1 MIDRRVGR
9 YHILEKLGEGGLAT
23 VWKARDELLNRIV
36 ALKILDEKWAQSDET
51 VRRFLHEGRSTAAL
65 SHPGIVGVHDSGM
78 ADGVPYLVLECV
90 DGEVLAERI
99 RSSLLPIP
107 EAVRIVRSV
116 ADALAHAHEQ
126 RVIHRDV
133 TARNVMLAR
142 DRRVVVLDFGL
153 ALAAWESRLTVT
165 GTRMGTVPYIAPEI
179 LRGLDADARS
189 DQYSLGILFYEAL
202 TGATPFQT
210 DNPAALIHRA
220 LHEAPVPPA
229 DRRPDLPAA
238 LNDIVLRAI
247 ARERDERFPNLRDF
261 IAALDGARLEGPRTA
276 PPALEPPRA
285 DPGSRPL
292 RPDPLYLAIAPF
304 GSPPNPGEGG
314 ERSALEQR
322 LAFTLRAMLSA
333 AGGVRLVDLG
343 ESAGSD
349 LRAASRTCGANALLE
364 GSVAQHGSQLR
375 VSYALID
382 VQRGVQF
389 AGGVVDGS
397 ASSVFDLEDEVAR
410 SVRASLSLSAPPAW
424 EPRGTRLPDPAREEV
439 YLQSL
444 ASLKRYDSIAMVDG
458 AIRLLEDLTAAEP
471 DSARLLAT
479 LGRAYLYKYRITKQR
494 PWEARAANIIE
505 QAVEFDPEGI
515 EVHLALGDL
524 QIETGA
530 HAVALAEYRR
540 VLESD
545 RSRFDALLGM
555 ARAHLAMGRTA
566 AAESDAI
573 AAIDCEPEDWRG
585 HSLLG
590 EVLYHEGKLPAA
602 LGAFQRVVALTPD
615 NAIGHR
621 KLGTCY
627 YGLDR
632 FDEAVIAY
640 RRSLA
645 IQPNAFGYS
654 NLGTVLFFL
663 GSHEEA
669 AEAFKKA
676 TLIRPADPFVWG
688 NLGNACRWIA
698 GRDGESIDAL
708 DRAIAL
714 AYEKLERNASDFELW
729 ARTAEW
735 LASRGRKEEARKA
748 LTHAIA
754 IAPDDMDV
762 IVRAAHVHV
771 DLGELAEAI
780 PRIRQA
786 VERGYPVTEFR
797 RSIALT
803 PLHGDPEFERILEHG
818 SASAEH
824 MSESNHI
831 KGAAVDK
838 PEPKVV
844 TIKITKPNANP
855 KGDADPHKASANKN
869 NKTTKIPDVV
879 EWTNHTGKTASLK
892 FEDWPFAS
900 PERVITVPDKGT
912 SERFPVSLDA
922 ALGNHEYGVTFS
934 NADAG
939 DPGDPGPPGDPG
951 VLIGD

>member
-1 MIDRRVGR
+1 VIDRRVGR
-9 YHILEKLGEGGLAT
+9 YRILEKLGEGGLAT
-23 VWKARDELLNRIV
+23 VWKARDELLKRIV
-36 ALKILDEKWAQSDET
+36 ALKMLDEKWAQSDET

-65 SHPGIVGVHDSGM
+65 SHPGIVAVHDSGM
-78 ADGVPYLVLECV
+78 NEGIPYLVLECV

-116 ADALAHAHEQ
+116 ADALAYAHEQ
-126 RVIHRDV
+126 GVIHRDV

-189 DQYSLGILFYEAL
+189 DQYSLGILFYETL
-202 TGATPFQT
+202 TGATPFKT

-220 LHEAPVPPA
+220 LHESPVPPV
-229 DRRPDLPAA
+229 DRRDLPAA
-238 LNDIVLRAI
+238 LNDVVLRAI

-261 IAALDGARLEGPRTA
+261 IAALDGALLEAPRPA
-276 PPALEPPRA
+276 PPRPDRPRP
-285 DPGSRPL
+285 DPGSRGS

-304 GSPPNPGEGG
+304 GSPPNPDEGG
-314 ERSALEQR
+314 ERAALEQR
-322 LAFTLRAMLSA
+322 LAFTLRAMLA
-333 AGGVRLVDLG
+333 GAGGVRLVDLD
-343 ESAGSD
+343 EPAGRDVREVS
-349 LRAASRTCGANALLE
+349 RACGANALLE
-364 GSVAQHGSQLR
+364 GSVAQHGSQIR

-389 AGGVVDGS
+389 AGGVVDGT
-397 ASSVFDLEDEVAR
+397 ASSVFDLEDAVAR
-410 SVRASLSLSAPPAW
+410 SVRTALSLSAAPAW
-424 EPRGTRLPDPAREEV
+424 EPRGARQPDPAREEV
-439 YLQSL
+439 YLQAL

-458 AIRLLEDLTAAEP
+458 AIRLLEDLTAAEA

-494 PWEARAANIIE
+494 PWEARAANVIE
-505 QAVEFDPEGI
+505 RAIEFDPEGP

-530 HAVALAEYRR
+530 HGVALAEYLR
-540 VLESD
+540 VLD
-545 RSRFDALLGM
+545 TDQTRFDALLGM
-555 ARAHLAMGRTA
+555 ARAHLAMGRA
-566 AAESDAI
+566 SKAESDAL
-573 AAIDCEPEDWRG
+573 AATQCEPEDWRG
-585 HSLLG
+585 HSILG
-590 EVLYHEGKLPAA
+590 EILYHEGRLTEA
-602 LGAFQRVVALTPD
+602 LVPWQVVVKLTPD

-621 KLGTCY
+621 NLGTCF

-632 FDEAVIAY
+632 FDDAVVAY

-645 IQPNAFGYS
+645 IQPNAFGYT

-698 GRDGESIDAL
+698 GRDRESIDAL

-714 AYEKLERNASDFELW
+714 AYEKLERNASDYELW

-735 LASRGRKEEARKA
+735 LASRGRKEDARKA
-748 LTHAIA
+748 LAHALA
-754 IAPDDMDV
+754 IAPEDMDV

-771 DLGELAEAI
+771 DLGEFSEAI

-797 RSIALT
+797 RSIALS
-803 PLHGDPEFERILEHG
+803 PLHGDPEFERIL
-818 SASAEH
+818 
-824 MSESNHI
+824 
-831 KGAAVDK
+831 
-838 PEPKVV
+838 
-844 TIKITKPNANP
+844 
-855 KGDADPHKASANKN
+855 
-869 NKTTKIPDVV
+869 
-879 EWTNHTGKTASLK
+879 
-892 FEDWPFAS
+892 
-900 PERVITVPDKGT
+900 
-912 SERFPVSLDA
+912 
-922 ALGNHEYGVTFS
+922 ALGAPPAS
-934 NADAG
+934 NRER
-939 DPGDPGPPGDPG
+939 
-951 VLIGD
+951 